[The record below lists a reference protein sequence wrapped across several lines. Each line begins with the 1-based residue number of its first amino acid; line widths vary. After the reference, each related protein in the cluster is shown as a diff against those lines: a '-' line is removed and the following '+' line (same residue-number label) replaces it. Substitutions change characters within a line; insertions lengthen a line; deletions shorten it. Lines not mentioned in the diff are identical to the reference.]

1 MKILIIEDELQLL
14 NNIKESL
21 EKENFLIETAM
32 DFNEA
37 LEKALI
43 YDYDCILLDVMLPN
57 GSGMEVLKE
66 LKAKGNQAMLLL
78 FPLRIL

>member
-32 DFNEA
+32 DFSKKPRPKDVA
-37 LEKALI
+37 L
-43 YDYDCILLDVMLPN
+43 
-57 GSGMEVLKE
+57 S
-66 LKAKGNQAMLLL
+66 
-78 FPLRIL
+78 